1 MKPEIFAGFWINK
14 TNSKDLV
21 AMLNYS
27 GICQCCP
34 AWAMLGA
41 TLTGGLL
48 KAFWTAFPSDQG
60 RQVLPFVSLW
70 GPGLG
75 WAWYLL
81 CSPLGSSYNFSLTS
95 VSFLSPFWNYN
106 IDPLSWLWEELTGV
120 ASLCC
125 PHHCVFVPKAWRA
138 KQSWGLAMAE
148 GGLGME
154 GKGREKGMDWDRR
167 ASGLSAQGSPS
178 SSTVRWSGVIPV
190 LFCMLWKIKMRE
202 KQDLEIYEYLE
213 VEWELPCLS
222 AVPTTPCTKDW
233 IWLDTWHCH
242 NALFNMNV
250 MKDVGAIIHHY
261 LGLYAFVILS
271 VFRASGIFLLEKNTF
286 EWHVAGENSC
296 TIWCFLT

>member
-21 AMLNYS
+21 AMLSYS

-41 TLTGGLL
+41 TLNGGLL

-138 KQSWGLAMAE
+138 KQSWGLAVAE

-154 GKGREKGMDWDRR
+154 GKGREGEGY
-167 ASGLSAQGSPS
+167 GLRQESFRSL
-178 SSTVRWSGVIPV
+178 STRKSFIFNCEVI
-190 LFCMLWKIKMRE
+190 R
-202 KQDLEIYEYLE
+202 
-213 VEWELPCLS
+213 S
-222 AVPTTPCTKDW
+222 NPCTLLHAVKDQ
-233 IWLDTWHCH
+233 
-242 NALFNMNV
+242 NAWETGSRNLW
-250 MKDVGAIIHHY
+250 
-261 LGLYAFVILS
+261 
-271 VFRASGIFLLEKNTF
+271 VFRSRMRTSLPICCAY
-286 EWHVAGENSC
+286 NS
-296 TIWCFLT
+296 LY